1 MAHPSDP
8 RLLVLHGLR
17 LKGFAEP
24 PVVAELYGLD
34 LPSVEAHL
42 VAAADDELVLHRDG
56 RISGWS
62 LTPAG
67 RKEVERLVAEELD
80 GIDARTEVDECYRR
94 FLAMNADMLSI
105 CTDWQMRG
113 VGDLA
118 VVNDHSDAGYDQKVI
133 DRLVGLH
140 DQVRP
145 IIADLRAL
153 LARFAPYGNRLRAAL
168 EKLLEGE
175 RDYFTKPIIDS
186 YHTVWFEMH
195 EDLLTTLGL
204 DRSKE
209 GEH

>member
-42 VAAADDELVLHRDG
+42 VTMAEDELVLRRDG
-56 RISGWS
+56 RISGWA
-62 LTPAG
+62 LTATG
-67 RKEVERLVAEELD
+67 RKEDERLVAEELEE
-80 GIDARTEVDECYRR
+80 IDAREEIDGCYRR
-94 FLAMNADMLSI
+94 FLALNQDMLSI

-118 VVNDHSDAGYDQKVI
+118 VVNDHTDQAYDQKVV

-140 DQVRP
+140 DQARP
-145 IIADLRAL
+145 IVADLRTL
-153 LARFAPYGNRLRAAL
+153 LVRFAPYGNRLRNAL
-168 EKLLEGE
+168 ERLVGGE
-175 RDYFTKPIIDS
+175 RDWFTKPVIDS

-209 GEH
+209 EAP

>member
-1 MAHPSDP
+1 MPHPSDP

-24 PVVAELYGLD
+24 PVIAELYGLD
-34 LPSVEAHL
+34 QPSVEAHL
-42 VAAADDELVLHRDG
+42 ATMAEDELVLRREG

-62 LTPAG
+62 LTATG
-67 RKEVERLVAEELD
+67 RKEDERLVAEELEQI
-80 GIDARTEVDECYRR
+80 GAREEVDGCYRR
-94 FLAMNADMLSI
+94 FLALNKDMLGL

-118 VVNDHSDAGYDQKVI
+118 VVNDHSDAAYDQQVI

-145 IIADLRAL
+145 IVADLRTL
-153 LARFAPYGNRLRAAL
+153 LARFAPYGNRLRNAL
-168 EKLLEGE
+168 EKLVGGE
-175 RDYFTKPIIDS
+175 RDWFTKPVIDS

-195 EDLLTTLGL
+195 EDLLTTLGIE
-204 DRSKE
+204 RSKE
-209 GEH
+209 EDS

>member
-1 MAHPSDP
+1 M
-8 RLLVLHGLR
+8 
-17 LKGFAEP
+17 
-24 PVVAELYGLD
+24 YGLD

-42 VAAADDELVLHRDG
+42 AAAAEDELVLRRDG
-56 RISGWS
+56 RVSGWT
-62 LTPAG
+62 LTGAG
-67 RKEVERLVAEELD
+67 RKENERLVAEELD
-80 GIDARTEVDECYRR
+80 ATDARQEIDGCYRR
-94 FLAMNADMLSI
+94 FLALNADMLAI

-118 VVNDHSDAGYDQKVI
+118 AVNDHSDAAYDQQVI

-145 IIADLRAL
+145 IIADLRTL
-153 LARFAPYGNRLRAAL
+153 LARFAPYGNRLRGAL
-168 EKLLEGE
+168 EKVAGGE
-175 RDYFTKPIIDS
+175 RDWFTKPIIDS

-209 GEH
+209 EQP

>member
-1 MAHPSDP
+1 MARPSDP

-24 PVVAELYGLD
+24 PVVAGMYGLD

-42 VAAADDELVLHRDG
+42 ATAAEDELVLRRDG
-56 RISGWS
+56 RISGWT
-62 LTPAG
+62 LTASG
-67 RKEVERLVAEELD
+67 RKENERLVAEELD
-80 GIDARTEVDECYRR
+80 AIDARAEIDAFYRR
-94 FLAMNADMLSI
+94 FLALNTDMLGI

-118 VVNDHSDAGYDQKVI
+118 AVNDHSDAAYDRQVI

-145 IIADLRAL
+145 IIADLRTL
-153 LARFAPYGNRLRAAL
+153 LARFAPYGNRLRGAL

-175 RDYFTKPIIDS
+175 RDWFTKPIIDS

-204 DRSKE
+204 DRSAE
-209 GEH
+209 GET

>member
-24 PVVAELYGLD
+24 PALADLYGLD

-42 VAAADDELVLHRDG
+42 SSAADDELVLRREG
-56 RISGWS
+56 RISGWT
-62 LTPAG
+62 LTASG
-67 RKEVERLVAEELD
+67 RKEDERLVGEELD
-80 GIDARTEVDECYRR
+80 GVDARSEVDACYRR
-94 FLAMNADMLSI
+94 FLALNGDMLAI

-118 VVNDHSDAGYDQKVI
+118 AVNDHSDAAYDHGVI
-133 DRLVGLH
+133 QRLVGLH

-145 IIADLRAL
+145 IIADLRTV
-153 LARFAPYGNRLRAAL
+153 LARFAPYGNRLRNAL

-175 RDYFTKPIIDS
+175 RDWFTKPVIDS
-186 YHTVWFEMH
+186 YHTVWFELH

-209 GEH
+209 EQA